1 MHLFLAGTVWI
12 RMFGVTCLCLN
23 VNMFSKK
30 NKLTLKAFYNL
41 SSN

>member
-1 MHLFLAGTVWI
+1 MNLFLAGTVWI
-12 RMFGVTCLCLN
+12 RMFGVSFLSIK
-23 VNMFSKK
+23 VNKFSKK